1 MDVSTLERHALAM
14 LRKPLTLKDALLEV
28 SDFRIDRRK
37 KYPLYEMLMIAV
49 CAMVAGAK
57 GPTDFER
64 FGTAKLKFLKKFLP
78 LQNGI
83 PSHDTFRRV
92 LGKLDPKRFNA
103 ALVKWLE
110 SVSDVAGDIIS
121 VDGKLLRRALTKDGK
136 MPCIVSAYSKRTK
149 LVIGQVKADEK
160 SNEITAIPNLL
171 DVLYLKGAIVTIDA
185 AGCQKKIVG
194 KILKRG
200 AGYIISL
207 KGNQSTMHDEIRA
220 FMQDP
225 AFKARFKKAKAVD
238 NGHGRKEFLMR
249 WPYPQVRVFRGRIPS
264 TAQRVS
270 GSFSGLPFL
279 IKSEGFSDMRRE
291 NSSSRDTASAASRSM
306 ASILARWL
314 SRRPSA
320 LPASFAADSA
330 MICRFVHTE
339 TRSILFIWLITRVAV
354 SERLSIK
361 DGAGGI
367 RGWRGFHA
375 TLAAGGG
382 LSRMLNSMCERPVMP
397 LETTVPLSPR
407 AIMSSSLRAVTS
419 LSAICLTPS
428 FRRFMARRI
437 LMRWESDMTNDSGVC
452 SPSRTMSLTS
462 PILTPLKLTSL
473 PGASPLTGLS

>member
-1 MDVSTLERHALAM
+1 MDVSTLERRALAM
-14 LRKPLTLKDALLEV
+14 PRKPLTLKDALLEV

-64 FGTAKLKFLKKFLP
+64 FGAAKLKFLKKFLP

-110 SVSDVAGDIIS
+110 SVSDVAAGDIIS

-160 SNEITAIPNLL
+160 SNEITAIPDLL

-225 AFKARFKKAKAVD
+225 AFKARFKKAKTVD
-238 NGHGRKEFLMR
+238 NGHGRVETRTCWQTDDIDWFEDKDKWAGLRSVCMVESVV
-249 WPYPQVRVFRGRIPS
+249 YDKS
-264 TAQRVS
+264 TGKTTSETRFFIS
-270 GSFSGLPFL
+270 SLPVDPKRAL
-279 IKSEGFSDMRRE
+279 EAIRAHWGVEAMHWILDMDFDEDRSRARRE
-291 NSSSRDTASAASRSM
+291 D
-306 ASILARWL
+306 LAENL
-314 SRRPSA
+314 
-320 LPASFAADSA
+320 A
-330 MICRFVHTE
+330 MLRHVVINV
-339 TRSILFIWLITRVAV
+339 L
-354 SERLSIK
+354 RLDKSVF
-361 DGAGGI
+361 GGI
-367 RGWRGFHA
+367 SVKRKELTWDDEKLLGLM
-375 TLAAGGG
+375 LAA
-382 LSRMLNSMCERPVMP
+382 
-397 LETTVPLSPR
+397 
-407 AIMSSSLRAVTS
+407 
-419 LSAICLTPS
+419 
-428 FRRFMARRI
+428 
-437 LMRWESDMTNDSGVC
+437 
-452 SPSRTMSLTS
+452 
-462 PILTPLKLTSL
+462 
-473 PGASPLTGLS
+473 

>member
-1 MDVSTLERHALAM
+1 MDVSTLERRALAM

-185 AGCQKKIVG
+185 AGCQKKIVR

-225 AFKARFKKAKAVD
+225 AFKVRFKKAKTVD
-238 NGHGRKEFLMR
+238 NGHGRVETRTCWQTDDIDWFEDKDKWAGLRSVCMVESVV
-249 WPYPQVRVFRGRIPS
+249 YDKS
-264 TAQRVS
+264 TGKTTSETRFFIS
-270 GSFSGLPFL
+270 SLPVDPKRAL
-279 IKSEGFSDMRRE
+279 EAIRAHWGVEAMHWILDMDFDEDRSRARRE
-291 NSSSRDTASAASRSM
+291 G
-306 ASILARWL
+306 LAENL
-314 SRRPSA
+314 
-320 LPASFAADSA
+320 A
-330 MICRFVHTE
+330 MLRHVVMNV
-339 TRSILFIWLITRVAV
+339 L
-354 SERLSIK
+354 RLDKSVF
-361 DGAGGI
+361 GGI
-367 RGWRGFHA
+367 SVKRKELTWDDEKLLGLM
-375 TLAAGGG
+375 LAA
-382 LSRMLNSMCERPVMP
+382 
-397 LETTVPLSPR
+397 
-407 AIMSSSLRAVTS
+407 
-419 LSAICLTPS
+419 
-428 FRRFMARRI
+428 
-437 LMRWESDMTNDSGVC
+437 
-452 SPSRTMSLTS
+452 
-462 PILTPLKLTSL
+462 
-473 PGASPLTGLS
+473 

>member
-1 MDVSTLERHALAM
+1 MDVSTLERRALAM
-14 LRKPLTLKDALLEV
+14 PRKPLTLKDALLEV

-225 AFKARFKKAKAVD
+225 AFKARFKKAKTVD
-238 NGHGRKEFLMR
+238 NGHGR
-249 WPYPQVRVFRGRIPS
+249 V
-264 TAQRVS
+264 
-270 GSFSGLPFL
+270 
-279 IKSEGFSDMRRE
+279 
-291 NSSSRDTASAASRSM
+291 
-306 ASILARWL
+306 
-314 SRRPSA
+314 
-320 LPASFAADSA
+320 
-330 MICRFVHTE
+330 E
-339 TRSILFIWLITRVAV
+339 TRTCWQTDDIDWFEDKDKWAGLRSVCMVESVVYDKSTGKTTSETRFFI
-354 SERLSIK
+354 
-361 DGAGGI
+361 
-367 RGWRGFHA
+367 
-375 TLAAGGG
+375 
-382 LSRMLNSMCERPVMP
+382 
-397 LETTVPLSPR
+397 
-407 AIMSSSLRAVTS
+407 SSLPVDPKRA
-419 LSAICLTPS
+419 LEAIRAHWGVEAMHWILDTEGTHMG
-428 FRRFMARRI
+428 RRKAAEAHASGVEGRQGRQATDSNPRGLDARA
-437 LMRWESDMTNDSGVC
+437 LAKEAGALDSGTWD
-452 SPSRTMSLTS
+452 SS
-462 PILTPLKLTSL
+462 
-473 PGASPLTGLS
+473 

>member
-225 AFKARFKKAKAVD
+225 AFKARFKKAKTVD
-238 NGHGRKEFLMR
+238 NGHGRVETRTCWQTDDIDWFEDKDKWAGLRSVCMVESVV
-249 WPYPQVRVFRGRIPS
+249 YDKS
-264 TAQRVS
+264 TGKTTSETRFFIS
-270 GSFSGLPFL
+270 SLPVDPKRAL
-279 IKSEGFSDMRRE
+279 EAIRAHWGVEAMHWILDMDFDEDRSRARRE
-291 NSSSRDTASAASRSM
+291 G
-306 ASILARWL
+306 LAENL
-314 SRRPSA
+314 
-320 LPASFAADSA
+320 A
-330 MICRFVHTE
+330 MLRHVVINV
-339 TRSILFIWLITRVAV
+339 L
-354 SERLSIK
+354 RLDKSVF
-361 DGAGGI
+361 GGI
-367 RGWRGFHA
+367 SVKRKELAWNDEKLLGLM
-375 TLAAGGG
+375 LAA
-382 LSRMLNSMCERPVMP
+382 
-397 LETTVPLSPR
+397 
-407 AIMSSSLRAVTS
+407 
-419 LSAICLTPS
+419 
-428 FRRFMARRI
+428 
-437 LMRWESDMTNDSGVC
+437 
-452 SPSRTMSLTS
+452 
-462 PILTPLKLTSL
+462 
-473 PGASPLTGLS
+473 